1 MREVPASSVSPRTS
15 SPEPIGLKAKVCLV
29 GEEAVGKTSLIHRF
43 VHNVFDA
50 SYIRTLGA
58 SASKKTLVVQTIG
71 PPVRVD
77 MTILDVMGNRKFLEL
92 FREAY
97 FQGARGILAVADLTR
112 RSTLDALGAWIEGTE
127 SVVGRVPVMVIGNKS
142 DLIGEAAYGSGELS
156 ALAQT
161 FSGEFV
167 LASAKTGDGVEEAF
181 RRLATLVAAHQ
192 LGQT

>member
-1 MREVPASSVSPRTS
+1 VSPRAPST
-15 SPEPIGLKAKVCLV
+15 EPIGLKAKVCLV

-43 VHNVFDA
+43 VHNVFDE

-58 SASKKTLVVQTIG
+58 SVSKKTVVVQTIG
-71 PPVRVD
+71 PHVRVD

-92 FREAY
+92 FRDAY

-112 RSTLDALGAWIEGTE
+112 RSTLDALVEWIRGTE
-127 SVVGRVPVMVIGNKS
+127 SVVGSVPVMVIGNKT
-142 DLIGEAAYGSGELS
+142 DLIGGAAYGPDELR
-156 ALAQT
+156 ALADT
-161 FSGEFV
+161 FGGDFV

-181 RRLATLVAAHQ
+181 RRLATLVAARQ